1 MTDLRCF
8 AFELALACGIPNVDE
23 MLAGL
28 PLPLLFEWME
38 FAAKHPFGD
47 RRADL
52 RSAIVAREI
61 RMSTGAKRV
70 AIDDFLP
77 RFGEKPER
85 QTDKQM
91 QTIWNTYMSGVR
103 GSRPGGKRL
112 A

>member
-8 AFELALACGIPNVDE
+8 AFELALACGKPNVDE

-28 PLPLLFEWME
+28 PLPLFFEWMQ
-38 FAAKHPFGD
+38 FAATHPFGD

-61 RMSTGAKRV
+61 RMTTGAKRV
-70 AIDDFLP
+70 KIDDFLP
-77 RFGEKPER
+77 RFDEKPEK
-85 QTDKQM
+85 QTGKQM
-91 QTIWNTYMSGVR
+91 QTIWNTYIAGVR
-103 GSRPGGKRL
+103 GSRHGGKRL